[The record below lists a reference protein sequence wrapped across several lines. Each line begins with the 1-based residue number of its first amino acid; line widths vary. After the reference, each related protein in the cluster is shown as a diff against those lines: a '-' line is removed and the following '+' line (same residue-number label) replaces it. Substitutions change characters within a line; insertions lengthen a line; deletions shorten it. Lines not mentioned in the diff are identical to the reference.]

1 MKMYIKSLMSR
12 VGTWFTFSPPREE
25 ETVCDFSEDR
35 MLEEAHRAM
44 VQAQNLFS
52 RVEDPDMI
60 QYAVYTMKAA
70 EEHYNYLIKAIKASR
85 QAGDSFPPTM

>member
-1 MKMYIKSLMSR
+1 MQIKALMNR
-12 VGTWFTFSPPREE
+12 VGTWLTFSPPREE
-25 ETVCDFSEDR
+25 ETVSNFSQDR
-35 MLEEAHRAM
+35 MLEEAHRAL

-70 EEHYNYLIKAIKASR
+70 EEHYNYLIKAMKASR
-85 QAGDSFPPTM
+85 QEKACL